1 MIEAHKFKLGV
12 FILTGLTLT
21 VVALFLLGL
30 SNALKPKV
38 NFTTYFNESVQGL
51 EPGSPVKF
59 RGVTIGRVTR
69 IAIRPKDNFIR
80 VDMQALPSSIEPS
93 RYGVK
98 PIDFFNNIDDEV
110 TKGLRCCLELKG
122 ITGMK
127 YIEMDYTDSKEFPLL
142 QVLPP
147 PGVKYVPS
155 IPSLLS
161 GLRLNLST
169 SLAKIS
175 NIDFEKMSTELASV
189 LVRANKILSDP
200 KLTNMIA
207 KGEALTGNFEELSKN
222 LTSTLTEERLMALMK
237 NYRQTTEDI
246 RRFSRTA
253 EQELRKSDFPK
264 TAAEIRGLRVELGE
278 SFSKLNETL
287 DSIQELVDSVS
298 DDPSSLVRGK
308 QAKKEF

>member
-12 FILTGLTLT
+12 FILTGFTLV

-80 VDMQALPSSIEPS
+80 VDMQAIPSSIEPS
-93 RYGVK
+93 MHGAK
-98 PIDFFNNIDDEV
+98 PIDFFKNIDDEV
-110 TKGLRCCLELKG
+110 TKGLRCRLELKG

-127 YIEMDYTDSKEFPLL
+127 YVEMDYTDSKKFPLL
-142 QVLPP
+142 RVLLPP
-147 PGVKYVPS
+147 GIKYVPS
-155 IPSLLS
+155 IPSLMS
-161 GLRLNLST
+161 GLRVNLST

-175 NIDFEKMSTELASV
+175 NIDFEKMSAELSKLLAQ
-189 LVRANKILSDP
+189 ANKILSDP
-200 KLTNMIA
+200 KLTEMIA
-207 KGEALTGNFEELSKN
+207 KAESLTSNFEKFSNN
-222 LTSTLTEERLMALMK
+222 LTSTLTKKRLKSMMNEVRK
-237 NYRQTTEDI
+237 
-246 RRFSRTA
+246 TA
-253 EQELRKSDFPK
+253 ENINKLSITAEKELKDSNFPDT
-264 TAAEIRGLRVELGE
+264 TAAVRDVGKELSE

-287 DSIQELVDSVS
+287 DSIQELVDSIS